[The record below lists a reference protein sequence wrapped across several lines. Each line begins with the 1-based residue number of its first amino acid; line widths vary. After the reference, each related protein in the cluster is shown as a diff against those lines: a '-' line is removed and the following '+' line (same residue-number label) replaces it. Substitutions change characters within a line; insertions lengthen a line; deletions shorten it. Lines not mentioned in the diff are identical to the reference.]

1 MTGVRL
7 ALLRPLAGLALA
19 VAGPAA
25 ASAPEGAPEPAPEQA
40 PEQAPAPARVVVAF
54 DRERI
59 EPLIVEGVAERAS
72 GRAVAANDPVR
83 IASISKLVMAL
94 AALRLAE
101 EGVVDLND
109 DVSDHLGWK
118 LRAPGFPDAP
128 VTLAQVLSHRA
139 GLRDAGG
146 YIIPLGDSL
155 RQRLADPRSWYRDA
169 PPGEAPF
176 EYANLGSPLVASVL
190 EAASGER
197 YDDLVE
203 RLVFAPLG
211 IEACVNWTRCSPGRI
226 ARAVAL
232 YRDTGE
238 PARDFPGDLP
248 PACAIPVAEGA
259 ACDLSGY
266 VPGSNASVFSPQG
279 GVRIGMVDL
288 ARLGQALVRGGEGV
302 VSGESLA
309 AMLASARPRVEGQ
322 AFFCGYGLGVQAI
335 EMPGRPCID
344 PLFADGIPRFGHA
357 GEAYGLRSGLWFDP
371 ESGKGLA
378 YFVTAV
384 PPRIG
389 AEGASGFDPREI
401 ALVGRAQGL
410 LEARGNAAG
419 R

>member
-1 MTGVRL
+1 MGPRL
-7 ALLRPLAGLALA
+7 ALLLPLFAVLWLGLAGPGPGPGAA
-19 VAGPAA
+19 RADGPA
-25 ASAPEGAPEPAPEQA
+25 EDPALE
-40 PEQAPAPARVVVAF
+40 PARVVVAF

-59 EPLIVEGVAERAS
+59 EPLIVEGIAERTS
-72 GRAVAANDPVR
+72 GRSVAANDPVR

-101 EGVVDLND
+101 AGVVDLQAD
-109 DVSDHLGWK
+109 ISDYLGWRV
-118 LRAPGFPDAP
+118 RAPGFPDVP
-128 VTLAQVLSHRA
+128 VTLAQILSHRA

-146 YIIPLGDSL
+146 YIVPLGESL
-155 RQRLADPRSWYRDA
+155 REKLADPRSWHADA
-169 PPGEAPF
+169 PPGDAPF
-176 EYANLGSPLVASVL
+176 AYANLGSPVVASVL

-197 YDDLVE
+197 YDVLLE

-248 PACAIPVAEGA
+248 PDCAIPVARGVP
-259 ACDLSGY
+259 CDLSDY

-288 ARLGQALVRGGEGV
+288 ARIGQALVRGGEGI
-302 VSGESLA
+302 VSEQGLA
-309 AMLASARPRVEGQ
+309 AMLASARPRVAGQ
-322 AFFCGYGLGVQAI
+322 PYFCGYGRGIQAI
-335 EMPGRPCID
+335 ETPGRTCLD
-344 PLFADGIPRFGHA
+344 DLFGDGAVRFGHP
-357 GEAYGLRSGLWFDP
+357 GEAYGLRAGLWFDP
-371 ESGKGLA
+371 ATGQGLA
-378 YFVTAV
+378 YFLTAV

-401 ALVGRAQGL
+401 ALVQRALRLQ
-410 LEARGNAAG
+410 AG
-419 R
+419 RQAMRP